1 MYSYCVCTVFSGFWL
16 LDSGF
21 LCLPS
26 RLRVPGK
33 TYSCAT
39 QIVEFTLIPKIND
52 AFVRPLYWVE
62 DERELLETPPKAMI
76 QHHHPHPPTAMPPS
90 WTLHPLSRREQTNKP
105 STRTSSSNTLHIS
118 GTFTAYFYK
127 SHTPNANT
135 ITYTY
140 KTKRHQKKK
149 YIYIYTHLHYILHTI
164 P

>member
-62 DERELLETPPKAMI
+62 DERELLETPTQIDDPA
-76 QHHHPHPPTAMPPS
+76 PSPPPS
-90 WTLHPLSRREQTNKP
+90 DSDA
-105 STRTSSSNTLHIS
+105 SVMDATSIESS
-118 GTFTAYFYK
+118 GTDKQTVDSDIF
-127 SHTPNANT
+127 
-135 ITYTY
+135 I
-140 KTKRHQKKK
+140 
-149 YIYIYTHLHYILHTI
+149 
-164 P
+164 